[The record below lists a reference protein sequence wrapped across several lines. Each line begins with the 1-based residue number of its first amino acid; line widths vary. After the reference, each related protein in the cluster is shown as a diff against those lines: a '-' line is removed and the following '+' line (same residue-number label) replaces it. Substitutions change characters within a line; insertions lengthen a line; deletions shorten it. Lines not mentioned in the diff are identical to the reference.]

1 LKEVWLKRRERKR
14 FHTVQII
21 NYLLL
26 KICHLWFDLISAIG
40 GKGLEIAYRQNLQL
54 ISSERKKLISAK
66 KPEKALS
73 QAFDILCIN

>member
-40 GKGLEIAYRQNLQL
+40 GKGLEIAYRQKKNIQL

-66 KPEKALS
+66 KTGESAKPS
-73 QAFDILCIN
+73 F